1 MPEMNSSAPAVGAQA
16 PARSLARAALAARR
30 PRAGR
35 DRPRFVLDLDRFL
48 TFDALREHRETLT
61 AFVAD
66 HTALAALTFVA
77 VYAAAIALSVP
88 GGAVLTIAGGFMFGS
103 LLGTGLVVVA
113 ATLGATLV
121 FLIAKTALGDPLR
134 AKAGPFLKRMEAG
147 FQEDALNYL
156 LVLRLIPLF
165 PFWIVN
171 LVPAFLGVPLRT
183 YVLGTFIGI
192 IPGSFVFASVGAG
205 LGSVLDSGQEFSPA
219 SVLTPQIVIALAP
232 RLAGPPEGARERG
245 RHTPPPKPAH
255 APPPPRAPGVPVKIR
270 SPGASSNRPER

>member
-1 MPEMNSSAPAVGAQA
+1 MPEMNSSAHAVGGQDR
-16 PARSLARAALAARR
+16 ARFSLARLWPLAVLALAIGAV
-30 PRAGR
+30 
-35 DRPRFVLDLDRFL
+35 FVLDLDRFL

-66 HTALAALTFVA
+66 NTALAALCFVA

-147 FQEDALNYL
+147 FQDDALNYL

-219 SVLTPQIVIALAP
+219 SVLTPQIVIALVG
-232 RLAGPPEGARERG
+232 LAVLALLPVAYRKLKER
-245 RHTPPPKPAH
+245 RT
-255 APPPPRAPGVPVKIR
+255 
-270 SPGASSNRPER
+270 